1 MRRWRLPSAKSEQD
15 KLMPGGHRGRQCTK
29 KGLTRILT
37 PSPWQMKK
45 KLNLAKLQKAFA
57 GK

>member
-1 MRRWRLPSAKSEQD
+1 
-15 KLMPGGHRGRQCTK
+15 MPGGHRGQQCKK
-29 KGLTRILT
+29 KGLTRIH

-45 KLNLAKLQKAFA
+45 KLYLAKLQKAFA